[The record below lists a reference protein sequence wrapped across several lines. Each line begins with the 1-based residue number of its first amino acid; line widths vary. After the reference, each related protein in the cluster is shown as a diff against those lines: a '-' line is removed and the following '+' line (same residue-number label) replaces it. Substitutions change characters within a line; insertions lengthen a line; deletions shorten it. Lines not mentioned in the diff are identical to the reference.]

1 MAERR
6 RRLVLAA
13 IPGLAILAG
22 IFLVVAM
29 ISLSGT
35 SGWGFD
41 FEAYFLAAMRLARG
55 DAIYLAQTLSGPFR
69 PGPYGLYLYAPPLAA
84 ALVPLTAL
92 SLPAAAAVWA
102 GFRVL
107 LLAVTCLL
115 MPVSRHVRL
124 ATFAVAAVSSAVLN
138 DLHLGNVSILVA
150 FLSVV
155 TWRWLDRPLGAA
167 GLAMALF
174 VRPTMGLVLIWSL
187 LRRQWRPVLW
197 TALIAL
203 IVVAATLPLVG
214 VQSYFDYLRVLTN
227 VSDVTGVA
235 KDLDLGSTVLGLG
248 AGATAATI
256 ALFGG
261 YAIAIVAIVASTRRD
276 RETGYVVTLG
286 ATLLAAPLLWD
297 HYLVWLIIPAAFL
310 AQRGRPWAI
319 ALPLL
324 SWLPAPLVPLLV
336 IVGTLL
342 PFAARPRPLSP
353 ITAHPA

>member
-1 MAERR
+1 M
-6 RRLVLAA
+6 
-13 IPGLAILAG
+13 
-22 IFLVVAM
+22 
-29 ISLSGT
+29 
-35 SGWGFD
+35 
-41 FEAYFLAAMRLARG
+41 
-55 DAIYLAQTLSGPFR
+55 
-69 PGPYGLYLYAPPLAA
+69 
-84 ALVPLTAL
+84 
-92 SLPAAAAVWA
+92 
-102 GFRVL
+102 
-107 LLAVTCLL
+107 
-115 MPVSRHVRL
+115 
-124 ATFAVAAVSSAVLN
+124 
-138 DLHLGNVSILVA
+138 
-150 FLSVV
+150 
-155 TWRWLDRPLGAA
+155 
-167 GLAMALF
+167 
-174 VRPTMGLVLIWSL
+174 
-187 LRRQWRPVLW
+187 
-197 TALIAL
+197 
-203 IVVAATLPLVG
+203 
-214 VQSYFDYLRVLTN
+214 LTN